1 MRADQD
7 ASRPIYDGSFFRI
20 GQFRRGPKHPNFS
33 GPHWSGG
40 TLIVF
45 PRTSVTITHAGKAP
59 VVADPN
65 VIMFYNN
72 GQIYS
77 RGKLSEAGDLCEW
90 FGFGSELVADAI
102 RSFDP
107 YVDDHPF
114 EPFQFS
120 HGPSDTTSY
129 LLQRLVVNH
138 ILEAQRPNELFIEE
152 TVLEVLKRVVE
163 YSYRQRGIFPK
174 QMKSLAEKEVVD
186 AIQKLLVTRFQQN
199 LSLEQIA
206 TQLNYS
212 LFHLCRLFRK
222 HTGRNI
228 HQYLTQL
235 RLRTSLEYVTQANTD
250 LTSLA
255 LKLGF
260 ASHSHFTESFHKTF
274 GTPPSELR
282 NSSRLEIRQLLS
294 KISIA

>member
-7 ASRPIYDGSFFRI
+7 ASGPIYDGAFFRI

-33 GPHWSGG
+33 GPHWSGS

-45 PRTSVTITHAGKAP
+45 PRTSVTITHLGKAP

-65 VIMFYNN
+65 VVMFYNH

-90 FGFGSELVADAI
+90 FGFGSQLVADAI
-102 RSFDP
+102 RSFDAH
-107 YVDDHPF
+107 VDDHPF

-120 HGPSDTTSY
+120 YGPSDTTSY
-129 LLQRLVVNH
+129 LLQRLVVDH
-138 ILEAQRPNELFIEE
+138 ILGTQQPDDLFIEE
-152 TVLEVLKRVVE
+152 TVLQVLKRVVE
-163 YSYRQRGIFPK
+163 NSYRQRGISPK
-174 QMKSLAEKEVVD
+174 QTKVSVEKEVVD
-186 AIQKLLVTRFQQN
+186 AIQKVLVTRFEQN

-206 TQLNYS
+206 AQLNYS
-212 LFHLCRLFRK
+212 PFHLCRLFRK
-222 HTGRNI
+222 HTGQSI

-255 LKLGF
+255 LQLGF
-260 ASHSHFTESFHKTF
+260 ASHSHFTESFRKTF

-282 NSSRLEIRQLLS
+282 NVSRQQMRQLLS